1 MRSGEFAVGSQ
12 NGNPSASGVISAA
25 NEYHGCSRQL
35 TWILLCL
42 TTESIPKEQVKNM
55 SVGTLEELLVDELK
69 DLYSAEKQIVRALP
83 KIIKAVSTPELQH
96 GLSNHLE
103 ETKGQVVRLEKIG
116 EILGKKMTG
125 KTCVGMK
132 GVLEEGSE
140 VLEDTDKGV
149 VRDAALISACQR
161 VEHYEMAGYGSA
173 RDFAKQLGQSEIASL
188 LDETL
193 EEEKNADKTL
203 TGASKQVNA
212 QAQEE
217 G

>member
-1 MRSGEFAVGSQ
+1 
-12 NGNPSASGVISAA
+12 
-25 NEYHGCSRQL
+25 
-35 TWILLCL
+35 
-42 TTESIPKEQVKNM
+42 VKKM

-83 KIIKAVSTPELQH
+83 KIIKAVSTPELKQ
-96 GLSNHLE
+96 GLTNHLE
-103 ETKGQVVRLEKIG
+103 ETKEQVARLERIG
-116 EILGKKMTG
+116 EILGKKMNG

-140 VLEDTDKGV
+140 VLEDTDKGL

-173 RDFAKQLGQSEIASL
+173 RQFARLLGQKEVAAL

-193 EEEKNADKTL
+193 AEEKNADRTL
-203 TGASKQVNA
+203 TGASKQVNMEA
-212 QAQEE
+212 KQE

>member
-1 MRSGEFAVGSQ
+1 
-12 NGNPSASGVISAA
+12 
-25 NEYHGCSRQL
+25 
-35 TWILLCL
+35 
-42 TTESIPKEQVKNM
+42 M

-103 ETKGQVVRLEKIG
+103 ETKEQVVRLEKIG

-203 TGASKQVNA
+203 TGASKQINA
-212 QAQEE
+212 QAQRE

>member
-1 MRSGEFAVGSQ
+1 
-12 NGNPSASGVISAA
+12 
-25 NEYHGCSRQL
+25 
-35 TWILLCL
+35 
-42 TTESIPKEQVKNM
+42 M
-55 SVGTLEELLVDELK
+55 SVETLEELLVDELK

-83 KIIKAVSTPELQH
+83 KVIKAVSTPELQK
-96 GLSNHLE
+96 GLTTHLE
-103 ETKGQVVRLEKIG
+103 ETKGQVDRLEQISQ
-116 EILGKKMTG
+116 ILGKKLTG

-140 VLEDTDKGV
+140 VIKETDKGV

-173 RDFAKQLGQSEIASL
+173 RDFATLLGHKDVAAL

-193 EEEKNADKTL
+193 AEEKNADKVL
-203 TGASKQVNA
+203 TGASRQVNA
-212 QAQEE
+212 DAKQQ

>member
-1 MRSGEFAVGSQ
+1 
-12 NGNPSASGVISAA
+12 
-25 NEYHGCSRQL
+25 
-35 TWILLCL
+35 
-42 TTESIPKEQVKNM
+42 M

-83 KIIKAVSTPELQH
+83 KIIKAVSTPKLQQ
-96 GLSNHLE
+96 GLSNHLA
-103 ETKGQVVRLEKIG
+103 ETKEQVVRLEKIG
-116 EILGKKMTG
+116 EILGKKMSG

-140 VLEDTDKGV
+140 VLEDTDKGI

-203 TGASKQVNA
+203 TGASKQINA
-212 QAQEE
+212 QAQQE

>member
-1 MRSGEFAVGSQ
+1 
-12 NGNPSASGVISAA
+12 
-25 NEYHGCSRQL
+25 
-35 TWILLCL
+35 
-42 TTESIPKEQVKNM
+42 M
-55 SVGTLEELLVDELK
+55 SVETMQELLIDELK

-83 KIIKAVSTPELQH
+83 KIAKAASSPELQ
-96 GLSNHLE
+96 GALLGHLE

-116 EILGKKMTG
+116 EIVGKKLTG
-125 KTCVGMK
+125 KSCAGMK

-173 RDFAKQLGQSEIASL
+173 REFAKLLGQIEVAAL

-193 EEEKNADKTL
+193 NEEKNADKKL
-203 TGASKQVNA
+203 SAISKQINA
-212 QAQEE
+212 EAKRQ